1 MATLDETNIFGIPL
15 TRQYGLEPKPA
26 PAPMSE
32 QEQASRQE
40 FESRIGSN
48 NKFGL
53 TYEGFLKAKEKK
65 LVSDQRMQVAQAVA
79 GGDSD
84 KALEGF
90 YELPMVTDQF
100 PAYMTPVLGNI
111 IDEKERRYF
120 AEKSGREL
128 KDPRDVELEM
138 LMASDPRDV
147 KQFTTQDPVSGAMST
162 LAGVSS
168 LIGIGEGPTMLKA
181 GIMSMFPSLRKGIE
195 TPKLGLDISE
205 APRIDYNDRSF
216 QAPTIQANTM
226 DGQGGGGGGIG
237 DIQPQ
242 PTRDYAG
249 FISSVEKT
257 ALGPQKFGS
266 GQDLITYLESP
277 KRSGISTKE
286 LEYIDFDQ
294 IRNNPDLTKE
304 DVIAHIQA
312 NRPKVYRIERSEDNP
327 TYRAD
332 ENDNPL
338 NELPYDQEASDLVNA
353 EEAAYFADE
362 YGGELEKQ
370 NSSIINN
377 PELQSS
383 GFIVNSENIKNPT
396 VLADLESF
404 INRNPEAYNYTTR
417 PLIKINYPDDR
428 VGFEITSADFE
439 AGSTFEDGT
448 PYTFNSLKE
457 ITEEGA
463 TLEFPTLK
471 EDPFDIAQEA
481 ADLRMSPDYGGQY
494 SVYEAAGDNTGSIY
508 KITGNDDSGYQ
519 VYVDDEPVRGD
530 LGTGGDADIAN
541 FNDLADARGRVQAE
555 AYDNGDIMEGAN
567 TFDTGINSEQFLD
580 TAPEDVFTG
589 KATLPTRFGDDDY
602 SRYRLPMGG
611 AENYREFTLHIE
623 NPKTTTRYDSSK
635 GDKHFGGGDE
645 LLHYRVSDRIDED
658 GKRVLFVEE
667 IQSDLH
673 STASST
679 KSDATYEL
687 SAKER
692 QKITN
697 QLEEFGLRANTK
709 ELKGYGNLFYR
720 GEPGTGGE
728 KMINI
733 GDLPS
738 IARDIKA
745 GRTSKFGSQKG
756 DEFVENFGFEKTQEI
771 GELIEKLRTGDLP
784 DFPYK
789 GNDFIDLAVKDIM
802 KLAAEGNYERV
813 AFTNPATQLRRN
825 SKDLEYIDSIEVNQ
839 VPFLTKAEQQ
849 FNEDFVRTS
858 DESRMSTVAPTSLAT
873 ESTFLDVNGKN
884 RMRLDGPMVDAD
896 LNSFVSI
903 NTDFVVNNPQAQK
916 SWQVF
921 HFNQNLKSD
930 AMNETNVYNYQEGV
944 GSLSENSGMSYEDYM
959 KFGTSDHRTNVDYIF
974 SRADSP
980 LTPTQVA
987 EELQAMGIRRA
998 KARRLKETQEAIAK
1012 MQEATPMTNDEAYDG
1027 FLNMT
1032 EAFYKATERSDSAYH
1047 KSLAVPPKFFPKK
1060 PFDQLTLDDMPVSP
1074 RELANINQ
1082 ETRQGISY
1090 LMGEFRRNTLPNLDS
1105 AGMYKVKT
1113 KGTGYKVDTDKFMIE
1128 KGEIQDNYKA
1138 DGYAD
1143 LDSMLRDL
1151 RLDKKTEAIVRKDA
1165 EKGIIPVSTTDKQI
1179 YQIEAEGGDG
1189 KKPKLIYSSL
1199 IPKSATKFA
1208 KKYNKDAEAKLKNVL
1223 YTSDENLSPTDL
1235 YTNFLAE
1242 QKKLRA
1248 EGKNIIQNKKV
1259 GQYDP
1264 DDYFD
1269 FEAHE
1274 AATIDI
1280 TEEMRKAILE
1290 EGVNV
1295 MYKGGIVNK
1304 VKSMDKPIQGNRR
1317 EM

>member
-1 MATLDETNIFGIPL
+1 MATLDETNIFGLPL

-40 FESRIGSN
+40 FESRIGSD

-65 LVSDQRMQVAQAVA
+65 LVSDQRMQVAQALA
-79 GGDSD
+79 EGDTD
-84 KALEGF
+84 KAYEGF
-90 YELPMVTDQF
+90 TELPMVTDQF

-120 AEKSGREL
+120 AEKAGREL

-181 GIMSMFPSLRKGIE
+181 GIMGAFPSLRKGM
-195 TPKLGLDISE
+195 TAK
-205 APRIDYNDRSF
+205 
-216 QAPTIQANTM
+216 TM
-226 DGQGGGGGGIG
+226 DGQGGGGGGISN
-237 DIQPQ
+237 IQPQ

-327 TYRAD
+327 TYQGD
-332 ENDNPL
+332 TGDHPL
-338 NELPYDQEASDLVNA
+338 NELPYDQELSDDLNF
-353 EEAAYFADE
+353 EETNYWADA
-362 YGGELEKQ
+362 YGGDLEKQ
-370 NSSIINN
+370 SDFILNN
-377 PELQSS
+377 PVLESN
-383 GFIVNSENIKNPT
+383 GFVVNSENIKNPT

-404 INRNPEAYNYTTR
+404 IGLNPEAYSYADKT
-417 PLIKINYPDDR
+417 LIKVNLPD
-428 VGFEITSADFE
+428 GGEPLEIRASDIDS
-439 AGSTFEDGT
+439 GDYNLVDLVDNMVKSK
-448 PYTFNSLKE
+448 N
-457 ITEEGA
+457 A

-471 EDPFDIAQEA
+471 EDPFAIAQEA
-481 ADLRMSPDYGGQY
+481 AELRMSPDYGNQFE
-494 SVYEAAGDNTGSIY
+494 VYEFVGDNTSY
-508 KITGNDDSGYQ
+508 SYRITGSDNMGYQ
-519 VYVDDEPVRGD
+519 VYVDDAPVRGD
-530 LGTGGDADIAN
+530 LGTRGREDVRHFD
-541 FNDLADARGRVQAE
+541 DLADARARVQAE
-555 AYDNGDIMEGAN
+555 ADDNGDIRESDNSIDYGSNAN
-567 TFDTGINSEQFLD
+567 RMIDSLPSEVISGQ
-580 TAPEDVFTG
+580 
-589 KATLPTRFGDDDY
+589 ATLRTRFGDEY
-602 SRYRLPMGG
+602 ENYRLPMGG

-623 NPKTTTRYDSSK
+623 NPKTATRYDSSK
-635 GDKHFGGGDE
+635 GTKHFGGGDE
-645 LLHYRVSDRIDED
+645 LLHYRVTDRIDED

-687 SAKER
+687 PAKER
-692 QKITN
+692 QKIAN

-709 ELKGYGNLFYR
+709 ELRGYGNFFYR

-728 KMINI
+728 KMIDI
-733 GDLPS
+733 GALPS
-738 IARDIKA
+738 IAKDIKA
-745 GRTSKFGSQKG
+745 GRTENFGSQKA
-756 DEFVENFGFEKTQEI
+756 DDFVENFGFEKTQEI
-771 GELIEKLRTGDLP
+771 GDLVAKLGKGNLP
-784 DFPYK
+784 DLPYK
-789 GNDFIDLAVKDIM
+789 GNDYIDLAVKDIM
-802 KLAAEGNYERV
+802 KLAAEGNYDRV
-813 AFTNPATQLRRN
+813 AFTNPATQLQRN
-825 SKDLEYIDSIEVNQ
+825 RKDLEYIDSIEINQ

-849 FNEDFVRTS
+849 FNEDFVRT
-858 DESRMSTVAPTSLAT
+858 DDRSRIPAGPDSNVYETIEGTY
-873 ESTFLDVNGKN
+873 K
-884 RMRLDGPMVDAD
+884 MRLDGPLGDAD
-896 LNSFVSI
+896 LNSFVSTH
-903 NTDFVVNNPQAQK
+903 TDFVVNNPQAQK
-916 SWQVF
+916 KWQVF

-959 KFGTSDHRTNVDYIF
+959 KFGSPDHRLNVDYIF
-974 SRADSP
+974 SKADSP
-980 LTPTQVA
+980 LTPAQVA
-987 EELQAMGIRRA
+987 EELEAIGIRRA
-998 KARRLKETQEAIAK
+998 KRQRLQETKEAIAK

-1032 EAFYKATERSDSAYH
+1032 EAFYKATEGSDSAYH

-1082 ETRQGISY
+1082 ETRRGISY
-1090 LMGEFRRNTLPNLDS
+1090 LMGEFRRNTLPNLDN
-1105 AGMYKVKT
+1105 AGKYIVNT
-1113 KGTGYKVDTDKFMIE
+1113 KGTGYKVDRDKFMIE
-1128 KGEIQDNYKA
+1128 KGEIQDNYKSEK
-1138 DGYAD
+1138 YND
-1143 LDSMLRDL
+1143 LDSMIEDL
-1151 RLDKKTEAIVRKDA
+1151 RLDKKTEEIVRKDA

-1223 YTSDENLSPTDL
+1223 YTDDENLSPIGLHTD
-1235 YTNFLAE
+1235 FLAE
-1242 QKKLRA
+1242 QAKLRA
-1248 EGKNIIQNKKV
+1248 KGQNLIKNIKADN
-1259 GQYDP
+1259 YDTNFGI
-1264 DDYFD
+1264 DLK
-1269 FEAHE
+1269 AHE

-1280 TEEMRKAILE
+1280 TPEMRKAILE

>member
-1 MATLDETNIFGIPL
+1 MATLDETNIFGLPL
-15 TRQYGLEPKPA
+15 TRQYGLEPKPE

-65 LVSDQRMQVAQAVA
+65 LVSDQRMQVAQALA
-79 GGDSD
+79 EGDSD
-84 KALEGF
+84 KAYEGF
-90 YELPMVTDQF
+90 TELPMVTDQF

-168 LIGIGEGPTMLKA
+168 LIGIGEGPSMLKA
-181 GIMSMFPSLRKGIE
+181 GIMGAFPSLRKGM
-195 TPKLGLDISE
+195 
-205 APRIDYNDRSF
+205 RS
-216 QAPTIQANTM
+216 NTM
-226 DGQGGGGGGIG
+226 DGQGGGGGGIS

-304 DVIAHIQA
+304 DVIAHINA

-338 NELPYDQEASDLVNA
+338 NELPYDQEASDMVNR

-404 INRNPEAYNYTTR
+404 ISRSPEAYNYTTR
-417 PLIKINYPDDR
+417 PLIKINYPENTDTLNT
-428 VGFEITSADFE
+428 FEITSSDLDTGDYVLNDIVNIVE
-439 AGSTFEDGT
+439 KQGGV
-448 PYTFNSLKE
+448 
-457 ITEEGA
+457 
-463 TLEFPTLK
+463 LEFPTLK

-481 ADLRMSPDYGGQY
+481 ADLRMSPDYGGEY
-494 SVYEAAGDNTGSIY
+494 SVYEAVGDNTGSTY
-508 KITGNDDSGYQ
+508 RMVGNDDMGYS
-519 VYVDDEPVRGD
+519 VTIDGRPDDHFDDV
-530 LGTGGDADIAN
+530 
-541 FNDLADARGRVQAE
+541 ADAR
-555 AYDNGDIMEGAN
+555 AYIQSKAYEDGDITEGAN
-567 TFDTGINSEQFLD
+567 TFDTGVNSDQFLE
-580 TAPEDVFTG
+580 TAPYDVFTG
-589 KATLPTRFGDDDY
+589 EATLPTRFGDDEY

-645 LLHYRVSDRIDED
+645 LLHYRTSDRIDED

-667 IQSDLH
+667 VQSDLH

-679 KSDATYEL
+679 KSGANYEL
-687 SAKER
+687 PAGTIEKTYADIEAIKPKDGKGLLAYKSNSIDTEFEFTTPDGTVA
-692 QKITN
+692 T
-697 QLEEFGLRANTK
+697 LTPEEIV
-709 ELKGYGNLFYR
+709 
-720 GEPGTGGE
+720 
-728 KMINI
+728 MIGKRI
-733 GDLPS
+733 
-738 IARDIKA
+738 
-745 GRTSKFGSQKG
+745 KG
-756 DEFVENFGFEKTQEI
+756 DNSYSLVTPKGLFNYLDTNESNIRSFVDMY
-771 GELIEKLRTGDLP
+771 GEDEVLKMGDMLKPVVMSGNLP

-849 FNEDFVRTS
+849 FNEDFMR
-858 DESRMSTVAPTSLAT
+858 SRDRAMVSTMSPDSNVT
-873 ESTFLDVNGKN
+873 ETISGRNK
-884 RMRLDGPMVDAD
+884 MRFDGPLGDAD

-903 NTDFVVNNPQAQK
+903 NTDFVINNPQAQK
-916 SWQVF
+916 FWQDF
-921 HFNQNLKSD
+921 HKKQNIEFNKNL
-930 AMNETNVYNYQEGV
+930 
-944 GSLSENSGMSYEDYM
+944 EDYFDEYM
-959 KFGTSDHRTNVDYIF
+959 VDNLDDLDNEITNKFVSLENDHRTNVDYIF

-980 LTPTQVA
+980 LTPDQVA
-987 EELQAMGIRRA
+987 EELQAMGIRRV
-998 KARRLKETQEAIAK
+998 KKRRLQEIKESIAK
-1012 MQEATPMTNDEAYDG
+1012 MQEATPMTMDEAYDG
-1027 FLNMT
+1027 FLKMAEKIGEDGVN
-1032 EAFYKATERSDSAYH
+1032 
-1047 KSLAVPPKFFPKK
+1047 FPKK
-1060 PFDQLTLDDMPVSP
+1060 PFDQLTFDDMPVIPS
-1074 RELANINQ
+1074 ELTRINQ

-1090 LMGEFRRNTLPNLDS
+1090 LMGEFRRNTLPNLDN
-1105 AGMYKVKT
+1105 AGKYLVNT
-1113 KGTGYKVDTDKFMIE
+1113 KGTGYKVDADKFMIE
-1128 KGEIQDNYKA
+1128 KGEIQDNYKGA
-1138 DGYAD
+1138 GYDD
-1143 LDSMLRDL
+1143 LDSMIRDL

-1165 EKGIIPVSTTDKQI
+1165 EKGNIPVSTKDKQI

-1223 YTSDENLSPTDL
+1223 YSDDVPDT
-1235 YTNFLAE
+1235 AE
-1242 QKKLRA
+1242 QLYKNFITNKNRKTTENK
-1248 EGKNIIQNKKV
+1248 EGIFLNQDV
-1259 GQYDP
+1259 RDP
-1264 DDYFD
+1264 RT
-1269 FEAHE
+1269 HE